1 MYCIHMAQ
9 DIFKLLSRPNS
20 PIVPRF
26 LELKCSYQIPNSLSV
41 GELST
46 QSGQICDFRLKS
58 SNCYWTLTGSCRQLS
73 SLCQFRWPWVT
84 LKGGTC
90 GLKFFKGIS
99 IKVAP
104 LTQRDQIWKITWG
117 RGVFPGGQP
126 RLCPKEAEP
135 QRSPVVEILLCLCIH
150 PLSQN
155 DDVWQAISCGGEAFP
170 SFGVP
175 YIYVYTLR
183 RSMTE
188 FGVVTPM
195 GEGLVFRLSAT
206 PSIPRGRDPSGPQ
219 FWGSPP
225 TCAYTVLSRA
235 TKLAW

>member
-9 DIFKLLSRPNS
+9 DIIKLLYWPDS
-20 PIVPRF
+20 PIVPSF
-26 LELKCSYQIPNSLSV
+26 LEFKCSYQIPNFLSM
-41 GELST
+41 GALST
-46 QSGQICDFRLKS
+46 RGGTICNFRLKS
-58 SNCYWTLTGSCRQLS
+58 SNCYWTLTGSCSQLS

-99 IKVAP
+99 IKVAL
-104 LTQRDQIWKITWG
+104 LTQRDQIWKDNVGEG
-117 RGVFPGGQP
+117 RISRWSATPLSQGGRAP
-126 RLCPKEAEP
+126 ALPSCRDSSLFM
-135 QRSPVVEILLCLCIH
+135 H
-150 PLSQN
+150 TPLSQN
-155 DDVWQAISCGGEAFP
+155 DDVWLAIRCGGEAFP

-195 GEGLVFRLSAT
+195 
-206 PSIPRGRDPSGPQ
+206 
-219 FWGSPP
+219 
-225 TCAYTVLSRA
+225 TCV
-235 TKLAW
+235 